1 MSAVDENVV
10 GKDMVAKDIVDKN
23 MAGKRVVITGG
34 GSGIGADMAL
44 AFAEAGAEVTITGR
58 RETALQGVAEQ
69 HASIHCAVVDVTDE
83 AAMVALFE
91 QLGSVDIVIAN
102 AGAAESA
109 PFAKTSFEQWQ
120 RMLNVN
126 LSGVFLTLR
135 EGLRQLNDGGRL
147 IAVASTAGLKGYA
160 YVGAYCAAKHGVVG
174 LVRSLAAET
183 ATRNITVNALCPG
196 FTDTPLLAASIETIV
211 TKTGQSAEQ
220 ASTHFKSTNP
230 TGRLITPSEVTATA
244 MWLCGPNSGA
254 INGQAISISGGEV

>member
-1 MSAVDENVV
+1 MTQLTD
-10 GKDMVAKDIVDKN
+10 
-23 MAGKRVVITGG
+23 KRVVITGG

-44 AFAEAGAEVTITGR
+44 AYAKAGAEVTITGR
-58 RETALQGVAEQ
+58 REAALQTIAEQ
-69 HASIHCAVVDVTDE
+69 HNAIHFAVVDVTNE

-91 QLGSVDIVIAN
+91 KIGRVDIVIAN

-109 PFAKTSFEQWQ
+109 PLAKTSFEQWQ

-135 EGLRQLNDGGRL
+135 EGLKQLNDGGRL

-196 FTDTPLLAASIETIV
+196 FTNTPLLAASVDNIV
-211 TKTGQSAEQ
+211 AKTGQTAEQ
-220 ASTHFKSTNP
+220 ATSHFESTNP
-230 TGRLITPSEVTATA
+230 TGRLVTPAEVTATA
-244 MWLCGPNSGA
+244 LWLCGPNSGA

>member
-1 MSAVDENVV
+1 MTLPANTL
-10 GKDMVAKDIVDKN
+10 
-23 MAGKRVVITGG
+23 AGKRAVITGG

-44 AFAEAGAEVTITGR
+44 AFAQAGAEVIITGR
-58 RETALQGVAEQ
+58 REAALQAVAE
-69 HASIHCAVVDVTDE
+69 HHHGINFAAVDVTNE

-109 PFAKTSFEQWQ
+109 PFAKTSFDQWQ
-120 RMLNVN
+120 HMLNVN

-135 EGLRQLNDGGRL
+135 EGLKQLNDGGRL

-174 LVRSLAAET
+174 LVRSLATET
-183 ATRNITVNALCPG
+183 ASRNLTVNALCPG
-196 FTDTPLLAASIETIV
+196 FTDTPLLAASVNNIV
-211 TKTGQSAEQ
+211 AKTGQSAEQ
-220 ASTHFKSTNP
+220 ATAHFQATNP
-230 TGRLITPSEVTATA
+230 TGRLVTPAEVTATA
-244 MWLCGPNSGA
+244 LWLCGPNSGA

>member
-1 MSAVDENVV
+1 MTQLTD
-10 GKDMVAKDIVDKN
+10 
-23 MAGKRVVITGG
+23 KRVVITGG

-44 AFAEAGAEVTITGR
+44 AFAEAGAEITIIGR
-58 RETALQGVAEQ
+58 REAALQAIADQ
-69 HASIHCAVVDVTDE
+69 HRRVDFAVVDVTDE
-83 AAMVALFE
+83 VAMVALFE
-91 QLGSVDIVIAN
+91 KIGRVDIVIAN

-135 EGLRQLNDGGRL
+135 EGLKQLNDGGRL

-183 ATRNITVNALCPG
+183 AARNITVNALCPG
-196 FTDTPLLAASIETIV
+196 FTDTPLLAASVGNIV
-211 TKTGQSAEQ
+211 AKTGQSAEQ
-220 ASTHFKSTNP
+220 ATSHFESTNP
-230 TGRLITPSEVTATA
+230 TGRLVTPAEVTATA
-244 MWLCGPNSGA
+244 LWLCGPNSGA

>member
-1 MSAVDENVV
+1 MSQSTDDLTANHL
-10 GKDMVAKDIVDKN
+10 
-23 MAGKRVVITGG
+23 AGKRVVITGG

-44 AFAEAGAEVTITGR
+44 AFAQAGAEVIITGR
-58 RETALQGVAEQ
+58 RETALQAVAQQ
-69 HASIHCAVVDVTDE
+69 HGGIHVAVVDVTDE
-83 AAMVALFE
+83 AAMVAFFN

-120 RMLNVN
+120 HMLNVN

-135 EGLRQLNDGGRL
+135 EGLKQLNDGGRL

-183 ATRNITVNALCPG
+183 ATRNLTVNALCPG
-196 FTDTPLLAASIETIV
+196 FTDTPLLAGSVENIV

-220 ASTHFKSTNP
+220 ATAHFQSTNP
-230 TGRLITPSEVTATA
+230 TGRLVTPAEVTATA
-244 MWLCGPNSGA
+244 LWLCGPNSGA

>member
-1 MSAVDENVV
+1 MSLT
-10 GKDMVAKDIVDKN
+10 
-23 MAGKRVVITGG
+23 GKRAVITGG

-44 AFAEAGAEVTITGR
+44 AFASAGAEVTIIGR
-58 RETALQGVAEQ
+58 REAALKAVADQ
-69 HASIHCAVVDVTDE
+69 HHCIHLAVVDVTDE
-83 AAMVALFE
+83 AAMVAFFA
-91 QLGSVDIVIAN
+91 QLGRVDIVVAN

-135 EGLRQLNDGGRL
+135 EGLKQLNDGGRM

-174 LVRSLAAET
+174 LVRALAIET

-196 FTDTPLLAASIETIV
+196 FTDTPLLAASVDTIV
-211 TKTGQSAEQ
+211 AKTGQSAEQ
-220 ASTHFKSTNP
+220 ATSHFESTNP
-230 TGRLITPSEVTATA
+230 TGRLVTPAEVSATA
-244 MWLCGPNSGA
+244 LWLCGPNSSA
-254 INGQAISISGGEV
+254 ITGQAISISGGEV

>member
-1 MSAVDENVV
+1 MTLSANH
-10 GKDMVAKDIVDKN
+10 
-23 MAGKRVVITGG
+23 MAGKRAVITGG

-44 AFAEAGAEVTITGR
+44 AFAQAGAEVIITGR
-58 RETALQGVAEQ
+58 REAALQAVAEQ
-69 HASIHCAVVDVTDE
+69 HPGIHVAAVDVTDE

-91 QLGSVDIVIAN
+91 KLGSVDIVIAN

-109 PFAKTSFEQWQ
+109 PFAKTSFDQWQ
-120 RMLNVN
+120 HMVNVN

-135 EGLRQLNDGGRL
+135 EGLKQLNDGGRL

-183 ATRNITVNALCPG
+183 ATRNLTVNALCPG
-196 FTDTPLLAASIETIV
+196 FTDTPLLSASVDNIV
-211 TKTGQSAEQ
+211 AKTGQSVEQ
-220 ASTHFKSTNP
+220 ATAHFQATNP
-230 TGRLITPSEVTATA
+230 TGRLVTPAEVTATA
-244 MWLCGPNSGA
+244 LWLCGPNSGA

>member
-1 MSAVDENVV
+1 MSLAANNL
-10 GKDMVAKDIVDKN
+10 ATN
-23 MAGKRVVITGG
+23 NLAGKRAVITGG
-34 GSGIGADMAL
+34 GSGMGADMAL
-44 AFAEAGAEVTITGR
+44 AFAQAGAEVTITGR
-58 RETALQGVAEQ
+58 REAALQAVAGQ
-69 HASIHCAVVDVTDE
+69 HNAIHFAVVDVTDE

-91 QLGSVDIVIAN
+91 QIGRVDIVIAN

-109 PFAKTSFEQWQ
+109 PLAKTSFEQWQ

-135 EGLRQLNDGGRL
+135 EGLKQLNDGGRL

-183 ATRNITVNALCPG
+183 ASRNMTVNALCPG
-196 FTDTPLLAASIETIV
+196 FTDTPLLAASVENIV

-220 ASTHFKSTNP
+220 ATAHFQSTNP
-230 TGRLITPSEVTATA
+230 TGRLVTPAEVTATA
-244 MWLCGPNSGA
+244 LWLCGPNSGA

>member
-1 MSAVDENVV
+1 MTLSAN
-10 GKDMVAKDIVDKN
+10 N
-23 MAGKRVVITGG
+23 LTGKRVVITGG

-44 AFAEAGAEVTITGR
+44 AFAQAGAEVIITGR
-58 RETALQGVAEQ
+58 REAALQAVAEQ
-69 HASIHCAVVDVTDE
+69 HEGIHVAVVDVTDE

-91 QLGSVDIVIAN
+91 KIGRVDIVIAN

-109 PFAKTSFEQWQ
+109 PFSKTSFEQWQ

-135 EGLRQLNDGGRL
+135 EGLKQLNDCGRL

-196 FTDTPLLAASIETIV
+196 FTDTPLLAASVDNIV
-211 TKTGQSAEQ
+211 SKTGQSAEQ
-220 ASTHFKSTNP
+220 ATAHFQSANP
-230 TGRLITPSEVTATA
+230 TGRLITPAEVTATA
-244 MWLCGPNSGA
+244 LWLCGPNSGA

>member
-1 MSAVDENVV
+1 MTLATDSLVTDSL
-10 GKDMVAKDIVDKN
+10 
-23 MAGKRVVITGG
+23 AGKRAVVTGG

-44 AFAEAGAEVTITGR
+44 AFAQAGAEVTITGR
-58 RETALQGVAEQ
+58 REAALQAVAEQ
-69 HASIHCAVVDVTDE
+69 HNAIHTAVVDVTNE
-83 AAMVALFE
+83 AAMVAFFE

-109 PFAKTSFEQWQ
+109 PFTKTSYALWQ
-120 RMLNVN
+120 HMLNVN

-135 EGLRQLNDGGRL
+135 EGLKQLNDGGRL

-183 ATRNITVNALCPG
+183 ATRDMTVNALCPG
-196 FTDTPLLAASIETIV
+196 FTDTPLLTASVENIV
-211 TKTGQSAEQ
+211 AKTGQSAEQ
-220 ASTHFKSTNP
+220 ATAHFQSTNP
-230 TGRLITPSEVTATA
+230 TGRLVSPAEVTATA
-244 MWLCGPNSGA
+244 LWLCSPNSGA